1 MLTGKTISE
10 LPLLSYD
17 NLNDDTKVPVEASG
31 STYHIPFSDIL
42 HRPFAAYIDTTTQ
55 PLSGSNIPTV
65 ISFNTIVIES
75 GITLSDSTKITVPR
89 PGVYSV
95 GISMQFDKSSVI
107 SLDPIYIWTRVN
119 GENVPDSSGEIRLL
133 NNNSES
139 LPFIPYIFELNGGD
153 YIEFVFASSDSGV
166 FLSYIPSSDGPY
178 LRPGS
183 PSITL
188 DIKQIS

>member
-1 MLTGKTISE
+1 MLTGKTIGE
-10 LPLLSYD
+10 LPLLDY
-17 NLNDDTKVPVEASG
+17 NLVNDDIKVPVEASG

-42 HRPFAAYIDTTTQ
+42 HRPFASYIDITTQ
-55 PLSGSNIPTV
+55 SLSGANTPTV

-75 GITLSDSTKITVPR
+75 GVTLTDLTKITVSI

-95 GISMQFDKSSVI
+95 GISMQFDKSS
-107 SLDPIYIWTRVN
+107 SLSLEPIYIWTRVN
-119 GENVPDSSGEIRLL
+119 GEDVPDSAGEIRLL
-133 NNNSES
+133 NNNSEL
-139 LPFIPYIFELNGGD
+139 LPFIPYIYELNAND
-153 YIEFVFASSDSGV
+153 YIEFVFASSDDSV
-166 FLSYIPSSDGPY
+166 ILSYIPSSDSPY